1 MGVDSATGRIF
12 VSKSKPRGTYQIK
25 IVGTLPEY
33 STDSAVF
40 TIDIMNTA
48 PVFKTS
54 LSDVPPVVPLMSS
67 INYKLPDIFDP
78 DVGDITTVM
87 VTDSTG

>member
-1 MGVDSATGRIF
+1 
-12 VSKSKPRGTYQIK
+12 
-25 IVGTLPEY
+25 
-33 STDSAVF
+33 
-40 TIDIMNTA
+40 MNTA

-54 LSDVPPVVPLMSS
+54 LSDVPPVVPLKSS